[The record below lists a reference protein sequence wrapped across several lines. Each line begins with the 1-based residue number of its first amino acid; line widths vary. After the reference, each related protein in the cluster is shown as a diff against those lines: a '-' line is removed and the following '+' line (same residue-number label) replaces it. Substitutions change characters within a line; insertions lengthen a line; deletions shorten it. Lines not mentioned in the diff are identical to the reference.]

1 MAQCIKCG
9 DDYSDARKQLGYK
22 VCLECGEAASKQ
34 VVRTVVP
41 LSKSNYVLITDLE
54 LLKGINSKYTPI
66 WGYYEN

>member
-9 DDYSDARKQLGYK
+9 ETYSDKRRQLGYK
-22 VCLECGEAASKQ
+22 TCLYCGEQASKQ

-66 WGYYEN
+66 